1 MDYPEG
7 FEPHFRK
14 SNFTAPWEPLYSK
27 IEDSQIR
34 LGVELRE
41 AHCNSRS
48 LVHGAFLTA
57 LADNAIGLSLGLE
70 LEKQDRVASG
80 LVTVNLSIDY
90 VGMATVGQ
98 WISTD
103 TEVIKIGGSM
113 GFAASIISNSDGPIA
128 RVNATFKILNPKG

>member
-41 AHCNSRS
+41 AHCNSRA

-70 LEKQDRVASG
+70 LEKQDRAASG

-103 TEVIKIGGSM
+103 TDVIKIGGSM
-113 GFAASIISNSDGPIA
+113 GFATSIISNSDGPIA
-128 RVNATFKILNPKG
+128 RVNATFKILNPKR